1 MFSLSILDGCRRTQ
15 LGRRGDLGIA
25 TGHRDFRGPRRLKR
39 TVAGCEL
46 IASQTHRPGAFA
58 EVEGNFESVVDAIG
72 DRAPRRSQMRPSPG
86 GKLLNVSWVQYH
98 QPSAVSAE
106 LGSVHPSDTTIPEHH
121 GMGAVA
127 FHPILA
133 ELKIFGQVQSQ
144 PGARAEALVSKQSQ
158 ARHPTEFEGV
168 RLVIADGVFRAEDVL
183 EALSSK
189 QIDFLSRRWPVQ
201 TAPTGVFSHVQP
213 QVERASVKRDAVFGV
228 VEDVPSNGV
237 VWMTSLTVDEATAL
251 VCAVAHSREDEVLNL
266 NGLKSIEPEV
276 AHELAKFEGT
286 YLTLDGLT
294 SIDKAVAQEL
304 VRFRGGWLGLD
315 GLTSIEEESLECL
328 KSNPSIRLPET
339 YQDEKKAD

>member
-1 MFSLSILDGCRRTQ
+1 M
-15 LGRRGDLGIA
+15 
-25 TGHRDFRGPRRLKR
+25 
-39 TVAGCEL
+39 

-72 DRAPRRSQMRPSPG
+72 HRAPCGSPRPDPG

-106 LGSVHPSDTTIPEHH
+106 LGSVHPGDTTIPDHH

-133 ELKIFGQVQSQ
+133 ELQIFGQVQSQ
-144 PGARAEALVSKQSQ
+144 SGARAEALVSKQSQ

-201 TAPTGVFSHVQP
+201 
-213 QVERASVKRDAVFGV
+213 
-228 VEDVPSNGV
+228 
-237 VWMTSLTVDEATAL
+237 
-251 VCAVAHSREDEVLNL
+251 
-266 NGLKSIEPEV
+266 
-276 AHELAKFEGT
+276 
-286 YLTLDGLT
+286 LTLADGRLQPCP
-294 SIDKAVAQEL
+294 A
-304 VRFRGGWLGLD
+304 
-315 GLTSIEEESLECL
+315 
-328 KSNPSIRLPET
+328 PS
-339 YQDEKKAD
+339 

>member
-39 TVAGCEL
+39 TVAGGEL

-72 DRAPRRSQMRPSPG
+72 HRAPRGSQMRPSPG

-98 QPSAVSAE
+98 QPSAVAAE

-144 PGARAEALVSKQSQ
+144 PGARAEALVPKQSQ

-213 QVERASVKRDAVFGV
+213 QVEPASVQRDAVFGV

-237 VWMTSLTVDEATAL
+237 VPTRTGQCDAGCFFVAVDGIDGVGVDLPL
-251 VCAVAHSREDEVLNL
+251 VGVVQVHPRSPHAGDHRIFKNSAVGSGCFESNKA
-266 NGLKSIEPEV
+266 I
-276 AHELAKFEGT
+276 AELEG
-286 YLTLDGLT
+286 
-294 SIDKAVAQEL
+294 
-304 VRFRGGWLGLD
+304 
-315 GLTSIEEESLECL
+315 
-328 KSNPSIRLPET
+328 
-339 YQDEKKAD
+339 